1 MELTSI
7 TPILKALIE
16 SGIPGAVIAY
26 LIWTLYRR
34 DKRDEQREKE
44 LADLQE
50 RRASER
56 EKNATVLQ
64 AAADAMSK
72 MSDSVRDI
80 AEASAAQAAK
90 SDALQEKL
98 IYALAQLDFHR
109 KSDR

>member
-16 SGIPGAVIAY
+16 SGVPGAVIAY
-26 LIWTLYRR
+26 LIWTIYRR
-34 DKRDEQREKE
+34 DKRDEQRDKE

-56 EKNATVLQ
+56 ERNATALQ

-72 MSDSVRDI
+72 MSESVRDM
-80 AEASAAQAAK
+80 AEAAAAQAAK

-98 IYALAQLDFHR
+98 IYALATLDVMR
-109 KSDR
+109 KQRD